1 MWGGG
6 VWGSEARRPPAAL
19 CSLALPCRSLQRAEG
34 ALLLEPPPGGEE
46 VLLCCSGESLPDK
59 RGCPRDSCRVSGR
72 GSLAWPLLSPRR
84 KAPGVAMPFLRGP
97 GTGSS

>member
-1 MWGGG
+1 MCVGGG

-19 CSLALPCRSLQRAEG
+19 CSLALPCRSPQRAEG
-34 ALLLEPPPGGEE
+34 ALLLESPPRGEAGAA
-46 VLLCCSGESLPDK
+46 GESLPGK
-59 RGCPRDSCRVSGR
+59 RGCPRDSCQVSGR